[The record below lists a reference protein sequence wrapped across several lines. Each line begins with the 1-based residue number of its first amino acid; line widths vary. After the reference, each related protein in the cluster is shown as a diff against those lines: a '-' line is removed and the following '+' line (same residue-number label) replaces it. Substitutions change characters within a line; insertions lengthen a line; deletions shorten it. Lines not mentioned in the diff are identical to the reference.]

1 MKLFSLLVI
10 IPLAAAVPAPE
21 GGDASPAVQL
31 SPALVAEG
39 YLDPTTL
46 QRKGDGTG
54 HSRGP
59 CPMLNTAANYGILPY
74 DGKCIRSEHINALIT
89 KLGLN
94 THLASLLA
102 KVVPKIAGQ
111 RKALEPNHASDCIDL
126 EDLRWHG
133 LEHDLSMSRWDV
145 DLPTQKPNDQY
156 PDGKLVTKLVEYCR
170 KFAKQRGDQGVDQLK
185 NTQFM
190 IDAEMLGAWHHE
202 RVRLEKERGHRAPD
216 TGLKTT
222 MTGAGEAGMVLT
234 LFGTNGKVPA
244 NVLRDFLLNAKYPD
258 GWKVP
263 ETGFSSYALFSNWS
277 KVAAYYEVSP
287 SWTAW
292 FDNKWGEIKAF
303 FSGNTFMH
311 GLGSYAN
318 SGQSQ

>member
-1 MKLFSLLVI
+1 MKLFSLLAI

-21 GGDASPAVQL
+21 GETPPAFQL

-46 QRKGDGTG
+46 KRKGDGTG
-54 HSRGP
+54 QSRGP
-59 CPMLNTAANYGILPY
+59 CPMLNTAANYEILPY

-102 KVVPKIAGQ
+102 GAVPKIAGQ
-111 RKALEPNHASDCIDL
+111 RKALEPNHPSDCIDL

-156 PDGKLVTKLVEYCR
+156 PDAKLVDKLILHCR
-170 KFAKQRGDQGVDQLK
+170 NFAKQRGDKGVDQLK
-185 NTQFM
+185 NTEFM

-202 RVRLEKERGHRAPD
+202 RARLEKERGHRDPD
-216 TGLKTT
+216 TGLKPTV
-222 MTGAGEAGMVLT
+222 TGAGEAGMVLT
-234 LFGTNGKVPA
+234 LFGTNGAVKA
-244 NVLRDFLLNAKYPD
+244 NVLRDFLLNAKYPK

-263 ETGFSSYALFSNWS
+263 QNGYSTYALFSNWS
-277 KVAAYYEVSP
+277 KVAAFYEVSP
-287 SWTAW
+287 TWTAW
-292 FDNKWGEIKAF
+292 FSRKWGEIKAM
-303 FSGNTFMH
+303 FSGDSFMH

-318 SGQSQ
+318 SGEAH